1 MFYAHEILA
10 KKGPLSVIWIAA
22 HLDRKLGKKAVFE
35 TNIGAS
41 VDSIIEPAV
50 PIALRLSGHLL
61 YGVCRI
67 YGRKVRDRRGQEP
80 PSRARVARSLHTH
93 TLTLSHTLTRTHQR
107 AWVRTRTRQPVGVL
121 AGADVLTRRRATANR
136 ARCPRRTGR
145 CCTCTRTAMRP
156 S

>member
-67 YGRKVRDRRGQEP
+67 YGRKVRDPRGQEP
-80 PSRARVARSLHTH
+80 PPRARAARRPQTHTH
-93 TLTLSHTLTRTHQR
+93 AHTHQR
-107 AWVRTRTRQPVGVL
+107 AWVRTRMRQPVGVL
-121 AGADVLTRRRATANR
+121 TGADVLTRRRATANR

>member
-67 YGRKVRDRRGQEP
+67 YGRKVRDHRGQEP
-80 PSRARVARSLHTH
+80 PSRARAARRPQTHTH
-93 TLTLSHTLTRTHQR
+93 AHTHQR

-121 AGADVLTRRRATANR
+121 AGTDVLTRRRATANH